1 MQISSCLLTQK
12 GKDVLVGKT
21 TQTADRHACQEVCDR
36 DCRCKSCANKATLR
50 GRITGIPAYLSCRC
64 GEDSVKSDPKFV
76 ACVDERRRS
85 RCPCL
90 KANQGCNIAC
100 ACKNCGNPNGENKK
114 SVINPVKRKRKR
126 ESASPYKRVRSADYL
141 TSVNVEPNQ
150 KLWTVYEQCLLMTV
164 ASFLASTLVWET
176 GATMCE

>member
-1 MQISSCLLTQK
+1 M
-12 GKDVLVGKT
+12 
-21 TQTADRHACQEVCDR
+21 
-36 DCRCKSCANKATLR
+36 
-50 GRITGIPAYLSCRC
+50 
-64 GEDSVKSDPKFV
+64 KSDPKFV
-76 ACVDERRRS
+76 ACVDGRRRS

-114 SVINPVKRKRKR
+114 SVISPVKRKRKR

-164 ASFLASTLVWET
+164 ASFLASTLVSPSVDNVVHLFNHIANSSICKESKFPIRAKNNLQIA
-176 GATMCE
+176 GKLRQLEKKKNVLK